1 MKGVETVE
9 IEVVRLA
16 HAHDLALPDYAT
28 AAAAGADLLAAIDQD
43 IELGPLERKIVPT
56 GISIALPV
64 GFEAQVRPRSGLAAK
79 NGVTVANAPGTVDA
93 DYRGEIGVILVNLSK
108 EPFRISRG
116 MRIAQLVVARHARAV
131 WREVSELDRTARGAG
146 GFGSTGVTAGSTK
159 RA

>member
-1 MKGVETVE
+1 MKGVEAVE
-9 IEVVRLA
+9 IEVVRLP

-56 GISIALPV
+56 GIIIALPV
-64 GFEAQVRPRSGLAAK
+64 GFEGQVRPRSGLAFK
-79 NGVTVANAPGTVDA
+79 NGVTVINAPGTVDA
-93 DYRGEIGVILVNLSK
+93 DYRGEIGVLLVNLGK

-159 RA
+159 SA